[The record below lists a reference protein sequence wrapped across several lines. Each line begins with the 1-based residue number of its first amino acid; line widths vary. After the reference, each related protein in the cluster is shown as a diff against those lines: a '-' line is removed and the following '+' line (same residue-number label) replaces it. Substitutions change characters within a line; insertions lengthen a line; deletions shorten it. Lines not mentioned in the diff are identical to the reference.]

1 MHALFC
7 DFRDSL
13 RWEKF
18 GFSLE
23 EIMIRTSSAAV
34 AAAIS
39 SALFISTA
47 DAATAAQIKVLSGSA
62 IETAMAVLIPQFEKS
77 SGHKVISDFNGA
89 IGAMADRIQK
99 GDAADVAIVSGLQIE
114 MLEKQGKVI
123 SGSRTDIAK
132 VGVGLFVRKGAAKPD
147 ISSVDAFKR
156 TMLAAKSIGWND
168 PAAGAPVSIYMIGV
182 LERLGIA
189 DVMKPKTVAFKQRSE
204 RFEAVAR
211 GDVEIGFNQ
220 ISEIIAAPG
229 VDLVGSLPAPIQNY
243 TLFAGGIVATSK
255 EQNAAKALIRFISSP
270 VVQEIWKSKGF
281 DAP

>member
-47 DAATAAQIKVLSGSA
+47 DAATASQIKVLSGSA